1 MPGCLATRAGRSQ
14 RARLSMSP
22 PASTTFARGKPH
34 ERDRG
39 LLLLRN
45 LTRAAIVG
53 ATALAGV
60 FAGVVAEAAKSRAG
74 RSARVV
80 TVTRPVH
87 RANPKRVPPPPSA
100 PPVGAAAA
108 ATPAPAPAPT
118 PAPVPAPTQA
128 PPVVVSGG
136 S

>member
-1 MPGCLATRAGRSQ
+1 
-14 RARLSMSP
+14 MSP
-22 PASTTFARGKPH
+22 PAPNTFTRGKPH

-39 LLLLRN
+39 LRLLRN
-45 LTRAAIVG
+45 LTRTAIVG

-60 FAGVVAEAAKSRAG
+60 FAGVVAEAAKSRSV

-80 TVTRPVH
+80 TVARPAH
-87 RANPKRVPPPPSA
+87 RVPPRRIPPPPSA

-108 ATPAPAPAPT
+108 TPAPAPSPQ
-118 PAPVPAPTQA
+118 PAPVPAPTPA
-128 PPVVVSGG
+128 PPVAVSGG